1 METVMTLHFG
11 CVHTRNS
18 LAKGAATA
26 TGCRHSTVIAGT
38 HTLWPFGGKGASSH
52 GSPCD
57 SAPKLEQLADADGM
71 DLASKMYD
79 TDTERSFTFSQY
91 SFDQAYRAC
100 GRSAL
105 INLGISSGATNV
117 LR

>member
-1 METVMTLHFG
+1 
-11 CVHTRNS
+11 
-18 LAKGAATA
+18 
-26 TGCRHSTVIAGT
+26 
-38 HTLWPFGGKGASSH
+38 
-52 GSPCD
+52 
-57 SAPKLEQLADADGM
+57 M

-105 INLGISSGATNV
+105 INLGFSSGAINV